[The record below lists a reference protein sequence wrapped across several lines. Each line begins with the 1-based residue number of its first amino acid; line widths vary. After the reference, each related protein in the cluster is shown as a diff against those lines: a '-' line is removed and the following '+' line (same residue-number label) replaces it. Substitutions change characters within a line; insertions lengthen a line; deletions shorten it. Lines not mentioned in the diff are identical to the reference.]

1 MPENVQIG
9 PDLARCF
16 GHYRAQSAR
25 YALLFC
31 VRCPK
36 VKACVQTAWGTGDA
50 RPARRRAAR
59 WEDSTQLGV
68 RSSQPPRP
76 RPEGYWLA
84 T

>member
-1 MPENVQIG
+1 MADGVQIG

-16 GHYRAQSAR
+16 GHYRAQSPR

-36 VKACVQTAWGTGDA
+36 VKDCVQRAWGTGDS
-50 RPARRRAAR
+50 RRARRREAR
-59 WEDSTQLGV
+59 WTDPRQMNVGRPS
-68 RSSQPPRP
+68 PPS
-76 RPEGYWLA
+76 GYWLA